1 MLNKKEKSEVIDSA
15 IADIAKARSIVF
27 IDFTG
32 VKTGDLNVFRKVIR
46 NAGGEMTVIKKKLL
60 RVAFEKAGVDMDPEI
75 FETQVGTII
84 SPEELYVMA
93 APTSKFSAA
102 KILGG
107 YDLEA
112 KRFVSLEE
120 VTMLGKLPSK
130 EVLISQVVGMV
141 ASPIRS
147 FMFVLKE
154 RANKIA

>member
-1 MLNKKEKSEVIDSA
+1 MLNKTEKGKVIDA
-15 IADIAKARSIVF
+15 AVADIAKARSVVF

-32 VKTGDLNVFRKVIR
+32 VKTGDLNSFRRTIR
-46 NAGGEMTVIKKKLL
+46 NTGGEMTVIKKKLL
-60 RVAFEKAGVDMDPEI
+60 RVAFEKSGVDMDPEI
-75 FETQVGTII
+75 FESQVGTII

-93 APTSKFSAA
+93 APAFKFSAA

-112 KRFVSLEE
+112 KRFVSAEE
-120 VTMLGKLPSK
+120 VTMLGKLPSR

-147 FMFVLKE
+147 FMYVLKE